1 MEEEKIL
8 TTLGYVMVS
17 ASLWAFFIIVMASSY
32 RLGVIKYIGNGV
44 RIPSDIAKQIG
55 VRTNH
60 ISNVLSDL
68 KKNGLVICLNEN
80 AHKGRLYKNT
90 ELALGVLKYLNDM
103 D

>member
-1 MEEEKIL
+1 MQK
-8 TTLGYVMVS
+8 
-17 ASLWAFFIIVMASSY
+17 
-32 RLGVIKYIGNGV
+32 K
-44 RIPSDIAKQIG
+44 IG

-68 KKNGLVICLNEN
+68 KENGLVICLNEN

-90 ELALGVLKYLNDM
+90 ELSLEILKYLKEM

>member
-1 MEEEKIL
+1 MNEEKIL
-8 TTLGYVMVS
+8 ESLGYVM
-17 ASLWAFFIIVMASSY
+17 ASTY
-32 RLGVIKYIGNGV
+32 RLSVIKYIGNGV
-44 RIPSDIAKQIG
+44 KIPSDIARKIG

-68 KKNGLVICLNEN
+68 KANGLVICLNEN

-90 ELALGVLKYLNDM
+90 ELSLEILKYLNDM

>member
-1 MEEEKIL
+1 MNDEEVL
-8 TTLGYVMVS
+8 NSLGYVM
-17 ASLWAFFIIVMASSY
+17 ASTY
-32 RLGVIKYIGNGV
+32 RLSVIQYIGNGV
-44 RIPSDIAKQIG
+44 KIPSDIANKIG

-68 KKNGLVICLNEN
+68 KENGLVVCLNEN

-90 ELALGVLKYLNDM
+90 DLALEILKYLNEM